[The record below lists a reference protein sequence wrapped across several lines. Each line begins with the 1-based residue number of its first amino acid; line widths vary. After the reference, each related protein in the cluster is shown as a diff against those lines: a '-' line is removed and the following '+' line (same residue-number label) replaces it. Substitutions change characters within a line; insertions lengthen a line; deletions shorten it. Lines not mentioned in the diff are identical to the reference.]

1 MNPRFIPS
9 LSSPMNTAARFPL
22 VALAL
27 LGAALLSGCR
37 LSQPASAGFAS
48 VIITNRGA
56 DEIRAAATAVFAR
69 SGYAAMLA
77 GSDELCFEREG
88 SRANEIAHGAW
99 IEDGGVRERVRARI
113 VCLAPGQYRL
123 QCNAYLV
130 RHAGDA
136 VLQDEVRL
144 KNIRSRPY
152 QKLLDDVAEHLK

>member
-1 MNPRFIPS
+1 MNS
-9 LSSPMNTAARFPL
+9 LSSFRLQF
-22 VALAL
+22 VVLAL
-27 LGAALLSGCR
+27 LGVALVSGCH
-37 LSQPASAGFAS
+37 LSQPASASFAS
-48 VIITNRGA
+48 VVITNRSA
-56 DEIRAAATAVFAR
+56 DEIRAAATAVFAQ

-113 VCLAPGQYRL
+113 VLLAPGQYRL
-123 QCNAYLV
+123 QCKAYMV

-136 VLQDEVRL
+136 VLQDEVGL

-152 QKLLDDVAEHLK
+152 QKLLDDVAERLK